1 MPRKEGVQHTNKMN
15 VVNTRAGDDV
25 RLRNYLMRH
34 FRFGIADLRK
44 VCSFTPDDWA
54 FYKECRD
61 YEFFANRDED
71 DRDESDKTKNANWGR
86 PGIYAVLNTAL
97 FEQLKEESG
106 SKKIDWQMYISL
118 TLNDHMHEDGH
129 LPAGPSERYIP
140 TG

>member
-1 MPRKEGVQHTNKMN
+1 MPRKEGVQHANKMKVIN
-15 VVNTRAGDDV
+15 DRAGDDE

-44 VCSFTPDDWA
+44 VCSYTADDWA

-71 DRDESDKTKNANWGR
+71 DKDESDTTKNAG
-86 PGIYAVLNTAL
+86 GKAGSFAFLGKAL
-97 FEQLKEESG
+97 FQQLKEESN
-106 SKKIDWQMYISL
+106 SKKLDWLMYFSL
-118 TLNDHMHEDGH
+118 TGTDHMHEDGH